1 MSYQEKRADKAGDKL
16 VDNDYSLSFSRIIGK
31 LEIAF
36 LAMDE
41 PKELPESQI
50 MAIDEIIQGAIKELK
65 EINTYLYGDNGVLM
79 GAQT

>member
-1 MSYQEKRADKAGDKL
+1 MS
-16 VDNDYSLSFSRIIGK
+16 NDYSLSFSKTIGK
-31 LEIAF
+31 LEIAYG
-36 LAMDE
+36 AMED
-41 PKELPESQI
+41 PKELSSSQI

>member
-1 MSYQEKRADKAGDKL
+1 MPQEETIT
-16 VDNDYSLSFSRIIGK
+16 DNDYSLSFSKTIGK
-31 LEIAF
+31 LEIAYD
-36 LAMDE
+36 AMGD
-41 PKELPESQI
+41 PKELPSSQI

>member
-1 MSYQEKRADKAGDKL
+1 MSQEEIIT
-16 VDNDYSLSFSRIIGK
+16 DNDYSLGFSRIIGK
-31 LEIAF
+31 LEIAYE
-36 LAMDE
+36 AMGD
-41 PKELPESQI
+41 PKELPNSQI